1 MVRSKEY
8 SPFKRGLSNKGG
20 SVEVAGVLRVVL
32 IYATFSAIYILLSD
46 QAVHWLIT
54 DPEQITLVSITKG
67 WAFVAITSILLYGLI
82 RRLLQQGLEAVQ
94 EREEGYRDL
103 AEQSLA
109 IIYQATIDAESKTI
123 YISPR
128 VAELGYSPQEW
139 IDTPDLWL
147 TLIHP
152 EDIERV
158 LNTLKQSHENKTV
171 FAAEYRLKTKHSQW
185 RHFYDEARVV
195 HDAHGNGLYLQ
206 GMMLD
211 ITDRKQA
218 EQELRI
224 AATAFES
231 QDAMVVTDENRIIL
245 KVNQAFTKVTGYSPQ
260 EIVGKIPS
268 MLKSGLQ
275 DAQFYQF
282 MWDSL
287 DRDHYWQGEIWNR
300 RKNGEIY
307 PERISIT
314 AVIDDAG
321 KITNYVAAFSDITQ
335 HKKAEETIHNLAFY
349 DALTGL
355 PNRKLLLDHLRKTL
369 LSSAKK
375 KYQGAMLFI
384 DIDDFKSLNDT
395 RGHDIGDLLL
405 IEIAKRIQ
413 SCIHSDDTLAR
424 FGSDEFAVLL
434 DALNDEVEQ
443 AALQASSTAERIHN
457 AIKQPFDLQGQTY
470 YCKACIGIS
479 LFNDQETSFDEL
491 LKRADAA
498 LSQAKE
504 TGRDKIHFF
513 DNTMQAALEARVKL
527 ESWLRTAIP
536 EQLRLFYQV
545 QVDKNGHAFGAE
557 ALIRWQH
564 PEKGMISPAEF
575 IPLAEETGLILPIG
589 RWVMETACRQIKTW
603 ETEAS
608 TQHLILAINVSAKQ
622 FHQLDFVDQ
631 VLDVLS
637 QTGAN
642 PTHLKLE
649 LTESVLVD
657 NVETII
663 SKMTTLKM
671 KGVRFSLDD
680 FGTGFS
686 SLSYLKRLP
695 LDQLKIDQSF
705 VRDINSDPNDAAI
718 VRTVIALGQ
727 SLGLDVIAEGVETE
741 EQKDFLATHGCEQ
754 YQGYLFSKPVALPD
768 FEKLL
773 QLH

>member
-8 SPFKRGLSNKGG
+8 SPFKRGLSNKDG
-20 SVEVAGVLRVVL
+20 SIEVTGVLRVVL
-32 IYATFSAIYILLSD
+32 IYATFSALYILLSD
-46 QAVHWLIT
+46 QAVHWLLT

-109 IIYQATIDAESKTI
+109 IIYQASIDAESKTI

-128 VAELGYSPQEW
+128 VTELGYSPQEW

-158 LNTLKQSHENKTV
+158 LNTLKQSHDDKTV
-171 FAAEYRLKTKHSQW
+171 FTAEYRLKTKYGQW

-245 KVNQAFTKVTGYSPQ
+245 KINQAFTKVTGYSTQ
-260 EIVGKIPS
+260 ETVGKMPS

-275 DAQFYQF
+275 DAEFYQL

-300 RKNGEIY
+300 RKSGEVY
-307 PERISIT
+307 PERLSIT

-355 PNRKLLLDHLRKTL
+355 PNRKLLLDHLRKAL
-369 LSSAKK
+369 LSNARK

-413 SCIHSDDTLAR
+413 SCIHADDTLAR

-434 DALNDEVEQ
+434 DALNDEIEQ
-443 AALQASSTAERIHN
+443 AALQASSIAERIHN
-457 AIKQPFDLQGQTY
+457 AIKQPFDLQGLTY

-513 DNTMQAALEARVKL
+513 DNTMQAALEARVNL

-589 RWVMETACRQIKTW
+589 RWVMETACRQIKIW
-603 ETEAS
+603 EAEAS
-608 TQHLILAINVSAKQ
+608 TRHLILAINVSAKQ

-637 QTGAN
+637 QTGAD
-642 PTHLKLE
+642 PTRLKLE
-649 LTESVLVD
+649 LTESLLVD
-657 NVETII
+657 DVETII
-663 SKMTTLKM
+663 SKMAALKK

-705 VRDINSDPNDAAI
+705 VRDINTDPNDAAI

-741 EQKDFLATHGCEQ
+741 AQKDFLAIHGCVQ
-754 YQGYLFSKPVALPD
+754 YQGYLFSKPVALAD

>member
-1 MVRSKEY
+1 MVKSKEY
-8 SPFKRGLSNKGG
+8 SPFKRRFSNIDG
-20 SVEVAGVLRVVL
+20 SVKAAGVLRVVL
-32 IYATFSAIYILLSD
+32 IYTIFSATYILLSD
-46 QAVHWLIT
+46 QVVHWLVT
-54 DPEQITLVSITKG
+54 DPKQITLVSITKG
-67 WAFVAITSILLYGLI
+67 WVFVAVTSILLYGLI
-82 RRLLQQGLEAVQ
+82 RHLLLQGLEAVQ
-94 EREEGYRDL
+94 EREKGYREL
-103 AEQSLA
+103 AEQSQA
-109 IIYQATIDAESKTI
+109 IIYQASIDDESKTI

-158 LNTLKQSHENKTV
+158 LNTLKQSHTNKAAFT
-171 FAAEYRLKTKHSQW
+171 AEYRLKTKSGQW
-185 RHFYDEARVV
+185 RHLYDEARVI
-195 HDAHGNGLYLQ
+195 HDAHGNELYLQ

-211 ITDRKQA
+211 ITDRKKA

-231 QDAMVVTDENRIIL
+231 QDAMTVTDENRVIL
-245 KVNQAFTKVTGYSPQ
+245 KVNQAFTNVTGYSPQ
-260 EIVGKIPS
+260 EVIGKTPS

-275 DAQFYQF
+275 DAQFYQS
-282 MWDSL
+282 MWNSL
-287 DRDHYWQGEIWNR
+287 NRDHYWRGEIWNR
-300 RKNGEIY
+300 RKSGEVY
-307 PERISIT
+307 PERLSIT

-321 KITNYVAAFSDITQ
+321 KITNYVAAFSDLSQ
-335 HKKAEETIHNLAFY
+335 HKKAEETIYNLAFY

-355 PNRKLLLDHLRKTL
+355 PNRKLLLDHLRKAL
-369 LSSAKK
+369 LSNARKR
-375 KYQGAMLFI
+375 YQGAMLFI

-395 RGHDIGDLLL
+395 RGHEIGDLLL
-405 IEIAKRIQ
+405 MEIAKRIQ

-434 DALNDEVEQ
+434 DALNNETEQ
-443 AALQASSTAERIHN
+443 AALQASSIAERIHN
-457 AIKQPFDLQGQTY
+457 AIKQPFNLQGQTY

-513 DNTMQAALEARVKL
+513 DNAMQAALEARVTL
-527 ESWLRTAIP
+527 ESWLRIAIP
-536 EQLRLFYQV
+536 EQLQLFYQV
-545 QVDKNGHAFGAE
+545 QVDNKGHAFGAE

-564 PEKGMISPAEF
+564 PEKGMIPPAEF

-589 RWVMETACRQIKTW
+589 RWVIETACRQIKTW
-603 ETEAS
+603 EANANTR
-608 TQHLILAINVSAKQ
+608 HLILAVNVSAKQ
-622 FHQLDFVDQ
+622 FYQLDFVDQ
-631 VLDVLS
+631 VLEILN
-637 QTGAN
+637 QTEAD
-642 PTHLKLE
+642 PTRLKLE
-649 LTESVLVD
+649 LTESLLVD

-663 SKMTTLKM
+663 SKMTALKK

-705 VRDINSDPNDAAI
+705 VRDINADPNDAAI

-741 EQKDFLATHGCEQ
+741 EQKNFLAIHGCAQ
-754 YQGYLFSKPVALPD
+754 YQGYLFSQPVPLAE
-768 FEKLL
+768 FEALL